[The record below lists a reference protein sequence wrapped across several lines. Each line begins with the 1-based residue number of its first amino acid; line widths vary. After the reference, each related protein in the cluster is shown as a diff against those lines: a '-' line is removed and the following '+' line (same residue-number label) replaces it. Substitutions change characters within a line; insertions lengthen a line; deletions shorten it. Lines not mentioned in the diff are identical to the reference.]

1 MNTLVIMAK
10 HPVAGQVK
18 TRLAK
23 SVGDTTAAELATAFL
38 VDLVARLRTCG
49 HRRVLATWPP
59 GEAAEAFFTDLA
71 GDHFELWTQP
81 PGTLGDRLAGVAT
94 NFLDHDD
101 RIVVIGSDSPTLPAK
116 TIETAFEALDTA
128 DVVLVPSDDGGYV
141 LVGQRREVPELFDR
155 IDWSTSRVF
164 EQTRQRLKA
173 AGTSFVEL
181 SGWYDIDTREDLS
194 RLDRE
199 LAIAREREADGA
211 GERLAPATSRRLDA
225 MPADWDSR
233 PQDR

>member
-23 SVGDTTAAELATAFL
+23 SVGDSTAAELATAFL
-38 VDLVARLRTCG
+38 VDLVSRLSTCG

-59 GEAAEAFFTDLA
+59 GEAAKTFFTDLA
-71 GDHFELWTQP
+71 GEHFELWTQP
-81 PGTLGDRLAGVAT
+81 PGSLGDRLASVASDLL
-94 NFLDHDD
+94 NHDD
-101 RIVVIGSDSPTLPAK
+101 RIVVIGSDSPTLPEE
-116 TIETAFEALDTA
+116 TIEMAFTALEHA
-128 DVVLVPSDDGGYV
+128 DVVLVPADDGGYV
-141 LVGQRREVPELFDR
+141 LVGQRREVPELFQR
-155 IDWSTSRVF
+155 IDWGTSRVL
-164 EQTRQRLKA
+164 EQTRQRLEA

-181 SGWYDIDTREDLS
+181 PGWYDIDTLEDLS

-199 LAIAREREADGA
+199 LAAANESGA
-211 GERLAPATSRRLDA
+211 GEGLAPASSRRLDT
-225 MPADWDSR
+225 MPRDWDSR